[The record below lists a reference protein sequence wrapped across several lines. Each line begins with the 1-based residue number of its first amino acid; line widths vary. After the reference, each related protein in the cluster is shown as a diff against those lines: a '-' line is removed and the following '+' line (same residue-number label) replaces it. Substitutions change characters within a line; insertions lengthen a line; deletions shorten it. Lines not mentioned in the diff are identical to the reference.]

1 MPLLT
6 FTSILIMAKTMF
18 KPMIQHAG
26 VSRFSATTHATT
38 FPRLSARVSR
48 KGFTL
53 IELLVVIGIIAI
65 LAGLLLPAL
74 ARAKEKGR
82 AASCTHNLKQIGLA
96 MLMYVNDSEYYPPGR
111 LAGVTQWDLC
121 VGGYVGGKSDPLTP
135 EARTPVFKC
144 PSVKINDDGVRL
156 NYSANPN
163 VCKEITATAG
173 VVRANTIQRTSE
185 IIIAGDAIQY
195 AADGSVHAILWGVQG
210 STGSAIYWNDGDP
223 AKAELPIQVGAD
235 ADQVLDMADPA
246 GSNFRYRH
254 GIGGVNALFGDGHA
268 NPMTKGKVQNRNL
281 YTNY

>member
-1 MPLLT
+1 MCKPVTSHTEINPVSNPLATICNSPLPDI
-6 FTSILIMAKTMF
+6 TSRHSK
-18 KPMIQHAG
+18 
-26 VSRFSATTHATT
+26 
-38 FPRLSARVSR
+38 

-82 AASCTHNLKQIGLA
+82 SASCTSNLKQIGLA
-96 MLMYVNDSEYYPPGR
+96 MQMYVNDSEYYPPGR
-111 LAGVTQWDLC
+111 LAGLTQWDLC
-121 VGGYVGGKSDPLTP
+121 VGGYVGGKSDPLAP
-135 EARTPVFKC
+135 EARTAVFKC
-144 PSVKINDDGVRL
+144 PSVKISDDGTRL

-173 VVRANTIQRTSE
+173 GVRANTIQRTTE

-195 AADGSVHAILWGVQG
+195 SADGSVHAILWGVQG

-223 AKAELPIQVGAD
+223 TKADLPIQVGTD
-235 ADQVLDMADPA
+235 TDKVLDMADPA

-254 GIGGVNALFGDGHA
+254 GAGGINALFADGHA
-268 NPMTKGKVQNRNL
+268 SRIAKGKIQNRNL
-281 YTNY
+281 YTNF